1 MMRSLR
7 RMLLSTGLVETDANS
22 GDRGALS
29 RRKLRLRIRVL
40 LRGGLMFTL
49 VALLTYFFPIA
60 RRNYEHSAFSEG
72 TIAPYEV
79 IAPENFKVLKNE
91 TEYDREVET
100 DVSDVLPVLFLNAEV
115 SAERRRALDGFFE
128 DLNA

>member
-7 RMLLSTGLVETDANS
+7 QMLLDTGFLEPDTG
-22 GDRGALS
+22 GDDRLALS
-29 RRKLRLRIRVL
+29 RRKLRSRVRVL
-40 LRGGLMFTL
+40 FRGGILFTL

-60 RRNYEHSAFSEG
+60 RTNYEHSAFSEG

-91 TEYDREVET
+91 TEYGREVEAARGRRSSGI
-100 DVSDVLPVLFLNAEV
+100 DPERGDRNG
-115 SAERRRALDGFFE
+115 SATGA
-128 DLNA
+128 